1 MLTFKLLKNFIDDEF
16 CDKYL
21 QGEGWQVGSVT
32 NGSTE
37 GANEKNRRSAVRFYA
52 HDKIPL
58 YEKIKK
64 YSDAYF
70 DVGEI
75 RYIDYQLTRYDE
87 ADSGFFHMHD
97 DKIRTKT
104 EFIRKISCSIFLSD
118 PEDYEGG
125 EFVFRDHDI
134 KTIRDW
140 DAKYNCVM
148 FPSQGAFHGVLPVT
162 KGTRYSLVCWGCGP
176 NPDYDPNYKVW
187 TAPNPPIKDQ

>member
-1 MLTFKLLKNFIDDEF
+1 MLTFKLLRDFIDDEF

-21 QGEGWQVGSVT
+21 QGEDWQVGSVT
-32 NGSTE
+32 DGSTE

-125 EFVFRDHDI
+125 ELVFPGEYIVGKNSHKMDI
-134 KTIRDW
+134 GDVI
-140 DAKYNCVM
+140 V
-148 FPSQGAFHGVLPVT
+148 FPSDFHHKVNPVT
-162 KGTRYSLVCWGCGP
+162 SGRRIALVGWYAGP
-176 NPDYDPNYKVW
+176 AW
-187 TAPNPPIKDQ
+187 R